1 MLKIGEFAKITG
13 ISIHML
19 RNYDKNGLLIPE
31 KIDSLSGYR
40 YYSERQIMIANQIQ
54 LLKSLGFGLQEISLI
69 QWKENDNEQLKSF
82 LRDKINEKE
91 QERDRIEEQIR
102 QMKAAIGELDEN
114 QPYAMKVTIKKVP
127 ERKVAIVRKLIHT
140 FPEEGQLW
148 TILNEEGRRNGIH
161 FADVNYAYEI
171 VHGIHR
177 DTGEIDVEVQLVVDQ
192 IGEDTESIQ
201 FHELPACEVAAI
213 AFQGDYDQITTIYP
227 YIKNWVKKNGYEMNG
242 KSFST
247 YYRSP
252 GNEKDVK
259 NFITELCFPIIKK
272 TS

>member
-19 RNYDKNGLLIPE
+19 RNYDKSGLLLPE
-31 KIDSLSGYR
+31 QIDSESGYR

-54 LLKSLGFGLQEISLI
+54 LFKSLGFGLKEISTI
-69 QWKENDNEQLKSF
+69 QWNENDKEQLKSF
-82 LRDKINEKE
+82 LQDKIKEKE
-91 QERDRIEEQIR
+91 QERSKIDEQIR
-102 QMKAAIGELDEN
+102 QMKCAIGELDEKE
-114 QPYAMKVTIKKVP
+114 QYAMKVTIKKVP
-127 ERKVAIVRKLIHT
+127 TRKVASVRKLIHT

-148 TILNEEGRRNGIH
+148 MILNTEGRQNGIH
-161 FADVNYAYEI
+161 FADVNYSYEI

-192 IGEDTESIQ
+192 FGEDNETIKFYEM
-201 FHELPACEVAAI
+201 PACEVAAI
-213 AFQGDYDQITTIYP
+213 AFQGEYDQITTIYP

-252 GNEKDVK
+252 GNEKDEK
-259 NFITELCFPIIKK
+259 NFITELCFPIKAIV
-272 TS
+272 